1 MPRLGITTQVCFYL
15 GLLDHAGGRLLDLP
29 ERGEKGGE
37 EEKKEEKR
45 EGKEGKK
52 GRKGRPLLDYYYPHA
67 LAEDQSPA
75 FVLQIEPLSAKDV
88 ASEHLYLY
96 L

>member
-1 MPRLGITTQVCFYL
+1 MSQDR
-15 GLLDHAGGRLLDLP
+15 LLDHAGGRLLDLP

-52 GRKGRPLLDYYYPHA
+52 GRKGRPLLDYYYPCF
-67 LAEDQSPA
+67 S
-75 FVLQIEPLSAKDV
+75 
-88 ASEHLYLY
+88 
-96 L
+96 